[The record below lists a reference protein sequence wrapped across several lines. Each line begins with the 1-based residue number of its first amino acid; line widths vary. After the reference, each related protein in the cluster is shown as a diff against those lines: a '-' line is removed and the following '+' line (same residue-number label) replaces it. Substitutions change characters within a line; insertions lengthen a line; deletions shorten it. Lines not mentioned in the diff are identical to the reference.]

1 MKRFTLPDF
10 FHFFISKHLVLES
23 RGESSFRQ
31 DFSKDRL
38 KGNVD
43 SNQSSSRG
51 ISSLILLFLLFLFS
65 NFLFSQNPSTSLSQG
80 QNGSLS
86 GILDP
91 MHWRNGNLNPQQS
104 HYVEGHSIPY
114 RVLMINMPVGQEVEL
129 ILGYDVVNGGKYAID
144 FITDFQQLQS
154 HNFYNHTSEEVVNP
168 LDPAALTIPTSTLP
182 ITMPS
187 YLLAANDVIPGV
199 VNARN
204 EFLSLQA
211 ADKTKM
217 SIWGATFN
225 GGHGVQYKY
234 YQNNTEIS
242 SAQVLDLTNGE
253 TKARFSIKFT
263 PTQPNVTLA
272 WGGHIALRQ
281 DWGISPILSTG

>member
-1 MKRFTLPDF
+1 MKTFTLLGF
-10 FHFFISKHLVLES
+10 LGFLNAKKLVFIDNA
-23 RGESSFRQ
+23 ESSFKL
-31 DFSKDRL
+31 DFSKNSL
-38 KGNVD
+38 KREGI
-43 SNQSSSRG
+43 STQSSGGRSIG
-51 ISSLILLFLLFLFS
+51 SFILLFMLFLFS
-65 NFLFSQNPSTSLSQG
+65 NFLSAQNPSTSLSQG
-80 QNGSLS
+80 QNGALG

-104 HYVEGHSIPY
+104 HYIEGHSIPY

-129 ILGYDVVNGGKYAID
+129 ILGYDVVNGSKYAID

-154 HNFYNHTSEEVVNP
+154 HNFYNHTSEEFVNP
-168 LDPAALTIPTSTLP
+168 LDPAAFSAPTSTLP

-187 YLLAANDVIPGV
+187 YLLAANDGIQGV

-204 EFLSLQA
+204 EFLTLQA

-225 GGHGVQYKY
+225 GVYGVQYKY
-234 YQNNTEIS
+234 YQNNTEIN

-263 PTQPNVTLA
+263 PTQPNVTLS
-272 WGGHIALRQ
+272 WGG
-281 DWGISPILSTG
+281 ILL